1 MVRYQSISAATHHAN
16 ADQDDTVEIKKKSIM
31 VRRIAGAMIILF
43 VGLGVVATHTYSS
56 GSIIIVAKPVVSS
69 TPVAAAALLRSTTTT
84 VTGAGGVDD
93 CCAPATGTKVG
104 RPSSWDDDS
113 PFDRPFE
120 TCFIHTGCDTSKL
133 MTDSSSC
140 YCWSKSFYDNGGWH
154 SCLPKGYGAA
164 WEVLADRASCG
175 TTPCQEF
182 DSRVPTC

>member
-1 MVRYQSISAATHHAN
+1 MVHYQSIPAATHHAN

-93 CCAPATGTKVG
+93 CCAPATG
-104 RPSSWDDDS
+104 SWSGLGTDIS
-113 PFDRPFE
+113 PFGKPSE
-120 TCFIHTGCDTSKL
+120 TCFIHTGCDTSTL
-133 MTDSSSC
+133 MTDSSGC
-140 YCWSKSFYDNGGWH
+140 FCWSKSFYDDAGGW
-154 SCLPKGYGAA
+154 SICYPKGYGAA
-164 WEVLADRASCG
+164 WEEMTDNTFCG
-175 TTPCQEF
+175 TAPCQDFE
-182 DSRVPTC
+182 SNVPTC